1 MGFSATP
8 DKTEREQ
15 ANWWA
20 RAVSTFLADPTSSIS
35 ASMRSKI
42 YLYLGKTPSATR
54 KISYLGIT
62 RADRA
67 KKLAFYTVDMLTDL
81 LDVGTITTAPGEVTV
96 TVSEVEAKE
105 LYHHLFKRPDGSQ
118 VLFHL

>member
-1 MGFSATP
+1 
-8 DKTEREQ
+8 
-15 ANWWA
+15 
-20 RAVSTFLADPTSSIS
+20 
-35 ASMRSKI
+35 MRSKI
-42 YLYLGKTPSATR
+42 YLYLGKTPSGDE
-54 KISYLGIT
+54 KNHYLGIT

-105 LYHHLFKRPDGSQ
+105 LYHHLF
-118 VLFHL
+118 